1 MSDKSTILKAF
12 NNHFFEFFDDLIN
25 IVEDN
30 TDIKSSKKFLS
41 LTKMANASLIIKIWY
56 QFISTPYK
64 SYFESGDLEYFANKD
79 YSEDLSQLANAKDT
93 LKALDK
99 FRVPLQSLDQSNK
112 EKCLEYLKNLCKLSD
127 LYDGL
132 SKKH

>member
-64 SYFESGDLEYFANKD
+64 SYFDNDDLDYFANKD

-99 FRVPLQSLDQSNK
+99 FRVPLQTLDQSNK

-132 SKKH
+132 SKKY

>member
-64 SYFESGDLEYFANKD
+64 SYFDNDDLDYFANKD

-99 FRVPLQSLDQSNK
+99 FRVPLKSLDQSNK

-132 SKKH
+132 SKKY

>member
-64 SYFESGDLEYFANKD
+64 SYFENGDLEYFATKD

-127 LYDGL
+127 LYDDL

>member
-1 MSDKSTILKAF
+1 MSDKSAILKAF

-41 LTKMANASLIIKIWY
+41 LTKLANASLIIKIWY

-64 SYFESGDLEYFANKD
+64 SYFDNDDLDYFANKD
-79 YSEDLSQLANAKDT
+79 YSEDLSQLSNAEDT

-99 FRVPLQSLDQSNK
+99 FRVPLKSLDQSNK

-127 LYDGL
+127 LYNGL
-132 SKKH
+132 SKKY

>member
-64 SYFESGDLEYFANKD
+64 SYFDNGDLDYFANKD
-79 YSEDLSQLANAKDT
+79 YSEDLSQLSNAKDT

-132 SKKH
+132 SKKY

>member
-64 SYFESGDLEYFANKD
+64 SYFESGDLDYFANKD

-99 FRVPLQSLDQSNK
+99 FRVPLKSLDQSNK

-127 LYDGL
+127 LYDNL

>member
-1 MSDKSTILKAF
+1 MADKSTILKAF

-64 SYFESGDLEYFANKD
+64 SYFESGDLDYFANKD

-99 FRVPLQSLDQSNK
+99 FRVPLKSLDQSNK

-127 LYDGL
+127 LYDDL

>member
-79 YSEDLSQLANAKDT
+79 YSEDLCQLANAKDT
-93 LKALDK
+93 LKAIDK
-99 FRVPLQSLDQSNK
+99 FREPLKSLDQSNK

-127 LYDGL
+127 LYDAL

>member
-25 IVEDN
+25 IVDDN

-64 SYFESGDLEYFANKD
+64 SYFESGDLEYFATKD

-99 FRVPLQSLDQSNK
+99 FRVPLKSLDQSNK

-127 LYDGL
+127 LYDSL

>member
-1 MSDKSTILKAF
+1 MTDKSTILKAF

-64 SYFESGDLEYFANKD
+64 SYFESGDLDYFANKD

-99 FRVPLQSLDQSNK
+99 FRVPLKSLDQSNK

-132 SKKH
+132 SKKY

>member
-25 IVEDN
+25 IVDDN

-93 LKALDK
+93 LKAIDK
-99 FRVPLQSLDQSNK
+99 FRVPLKSLDQSNK

-127 LYDGL
+127 LYDAL

>member
-1 MSDKSTILKAF
+1 MADKSTILKAF

-64 SYFESGDLEYFANKD
+64 SYFENGDLEYFANKD

-99 FRVPLQSLDQSNK
+99 FRVPLQTLDQSNK

-132 SKKH
+132 SKKY

>member
-1 MSDKSTILKAF
+1 MADKSTILKAF

-64 SYFESGDLEYFANKD
+64 SYFESGDLDYFANKD

-99 FRVPLQSLDQSNK
+99 FRVPLKSLDQSNK

-127 LYDGL
+127 LYDNL

>member
-64 SYFESGDLEYFANKD
+64 SYFENGDLEYFANKD

-99 FRVPLQSLDQSNK
+99 FRVPLQTLDQSNK

-132 SKKH
+132 SKKY

>member
-64 SYFESGDLEYFANKD
+64 SYFESGDLDYFANKD

-127 LYDGL
+127 LYDDL
-132 SKKH
+132 SKKN